1 MTNATLTSVELL
13 AHMQADGHAL
23 RLPRGGEPVWAD
35 RELHEAGYAHD
46 PALYALLALAPEVKP
61 WQRARVLLQ
70 ILCASRAG
78 LADEAR
84 TVLERVTNALLFG
97 LPPEQ
102 VLTVLLTLRRLCANH
117 KHTTRAV
124 LRFVLDHPQAGV
136 LAQTRRPSMRDCFE
150 HALGKSTARTCAR
163 ILKGEVA
170 PPNPT
175 FLQRHLLRY
184 SADPEAASVV
194 VLMLYGAG
202 ATQVEQTAALV
213 PAVALERR
221 SERPETVTATNRG
234 DIAATLVHLY
244 RGGSSPELQQA
255 LDRYVEAAAA
265 ELPRFDGT
273 VALVLDTSASV
284 RSYGERQYAALA
296 QSVALRLLLERCCTR
311 LEVLP
316 VGSDGPLPQPNGA
329 TDLALPLLDA
339 LEQAPDLVAIVSDG
353 YENSY
358 PGDLARVV
366 ATLPQCGVATPVVF
380 CHSAFT
386 NSDDLALRRPAPA
399 LPERLFWH
407 QEDFEGLLVWLFG
420 HAAPAQ
426 SEPWMRTLLLRR
438 LEQIER
444 GFAAAS

>member
-1 MTNATLTSVELL
+1 MTHATLTSVELL

-23 RLPRGGEPVWAD
+23 RLPRGGEPAWAD
-35 RELHEAGYAHD
+35 REQHEASYAHD

-70 ILCASRAG
+70 ILRASRAG
-78 LADEAR
+78 LDDEAR
-84 TVLERVTNALLFG
+84 AVLERVTGALLFG
-97 LPPEQ
+97 LPPEH
-102 VLTVLLTLRRLCANH
+102 VLTVLLTLRRLRANH
-117 KHTTRAV
+117 KHATRAI

-163 ILKGEVA
+163 ILKGEA
-170 PPNPT
+170 AANPA
-175 FLQRHLLRY
+175 FLQRNLLRY
-184 SADPEAASVV
+184 SADAEAAAIV

-202 ATQVEQTAALV
+202 PAQAGEQTALV

-255 LDRYVEAAAA
+255 LDRYVETAAA
-265 ELPRFDGT
+265 ELPRFDGS

-296 QSVALRLLLERCCTR
+296 QSVALRLLLERCCAR

-316 VGSDGPLPQPNGA
+316 AGSDGPLPEPAGA

-339 LEQAPDLVAIVSDG
+339 LEGVPDLVAIVSDG

-426 SEPWMRTLLLRR
+426 SEPWMRALLLRR
-438 LEQIER
+438 LGQIER
-444 GFAAAS
+444 GFAAAD